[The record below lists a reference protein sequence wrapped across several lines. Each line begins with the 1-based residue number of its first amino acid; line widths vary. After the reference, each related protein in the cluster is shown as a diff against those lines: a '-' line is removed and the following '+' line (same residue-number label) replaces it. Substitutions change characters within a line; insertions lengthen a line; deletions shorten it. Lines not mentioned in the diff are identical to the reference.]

1 MPARSRCPG
10 ARPAPAAGWLDL
22 GFFPASVSGAIHS
35 LGNDTTTV
43 IDPTVTPPFV
53 GAAGPSTYFGLPVVG
68 FAVQSFTNGVLI
80 VNGQATLS
88 DYGGNFVHKG
98 TRIVDFPL
106 PPAP

>member
-1 MPARSRCPG
+1 VLEDR
-10 ARPAPAAGWLDL
+10 AGHQLEPH
-22 GFFPASVSGAIHS
+22 GPERRRGV
-35 LGNDTTTV
+35 
-43 IDPTVTPPFV
+43 PFV
-53 GAAGPSTYFGLPVVG
+53 GAAGPATYFGLPVVG